1 MRYIIAGM
9 RDFTD
14 YEYFRAYMKL
24 LSPFLEITEVVS
36 GHAKGVDSMAEYWA
50 QSNKIPLK
58 IFPAEWDRLGKRAG
72 HERNHKMAQYA
83 GGLIAF
89 WNGYSRGTKDM
100 IKHATMAELDKAGA
114 PAIKYGLFVNDTIS
128 FVILGFVM
136 FMFIKSY
143 NKLKKEE
150 VVPEAAPTTK
160 VCSEC
165 AMEIPI
171 AAKKCGHCGNTA
183 V

>member
-1 MRYIIAGM
+1 MLKEF
-9 RDFTD
+9 RDFLIKGNVVDMAVGFIFGAAFATLIKSLVANIIMPPIGLLLGRVD
-14 YEYFRAYMKL
+14 FSQLFISLDGNAY
-24 LSPFLEITEVVS
+24 
-36 GHAKGVDSMAEYWA
+36 
-50 QSNKIPLK
+50 
-58 IFPAEWDRLGKRAG
+58 
-72 HERNHKMAQYA
+72 
-83 GGLIAF
+83 
-89 WNGYSRGTKDM
+89 
-100 IKHATMAELDKAGA
+100 ATMAELDKAGA

-143 NKLKKEE
+143 NKLKKDD
-150 VVPEAAPTTK
+150 VVVAKTK

-165 AMEIPI
+165 AMEIPV

>member
-1 MRYIIAGM
+1 MLKEF
-9 RDFTD
+9 RDFLIKGNVVDMAVGFIFGAAFATLIKSLVTNII
-14 YEYFRAYMKL
+14 MPPIGL
-24 LSPFLEITEVVS
+24 LLGRVDFSQLFISLDGNSYATLTELE
-36 GHAKGVDSMAEYWA
+36 
-50 QSNKIPLK
+50 
-58 IFPAEWDRLGKRAG
+58 
-72 HERNHKMAQYA
+72 
-83 GGLIAF
+83 
-89 WNGYSRGTKDM
+89 
-100 IKHATMAELDKAGA
+100 KAGA
-114 PAIKYGLFVNDTIS
+114 PAIKLGLFVNDTIS

-160 VCSEC
+160 TCGDC

>member
-1 MRYIIAGM
+1 MLKEF
-9 RDFTD
+9 RDFLIKGNVVDMAVGFIFGAAFATLIKSLVTNVI
-14 YEYFRAYMKL
+14 MPPIGL
-24 LSPFLEITEVVS
+24 LL
-36 GHAKGVDSMAEYWA
+36 GRVDFS
-50 QSNKIPLK
+50 QLFISLDGNS
-58 IFPAEWDRLGKRAG
+58 
-72 HERNHKMAQYA
+72 YA
-83 GGLIAF
+83 TL
-89 WNGYSRGTKDM
+89 
-100 IKHATMAELDKAGA
+100 AELEKAGA
-114 PAIKYGLFVNDTIS
+114 PAIKFGLFVNDTIS
-128 FVILGFVM
+128 FIILGFVM

-150 VVPEAAPTTK
+150 AVEEKAPTTK